1 MGKSLTAL
9 VCPETKAPGYHHVER
24 EGGKLTPV
32 GEGEQQGTYM
42 SK

>member
-1 MGKSLTAL
+1 MGQSLTARD
-9 VCPETKAPGYHHVER
+9 CPETKAPGYYHVER
-24 EGGKLTPV
+24 EGGKLTPG